1 MLLLEVYSLQNRYF
15 VKGKKPNRVMSHQR
29 VGQIKGEILK
39 KRDEMKNGC

>member
-29 VGQIKGEILK
+29 VGQIKRRNIKEN
-39 KRDEMKNGC
+39 R